1 MSSVKKTGKI
11 KKRIVFST
19 QARRMIANVYRYLK
33 EEYKFTVLYLEP
45 NCDISH
51 LRNITERTAAATG
64 VSPRTVQKILKEERD
79 GEISSEFEISPKR
92 KQRKKGKI
100 KEEIESDSEEDYN
113 ESTEETISRE
123 EEDATSTSPNSELPT
138 KIEIK
143 IEDENV

>member
-1 MSSVKKTGKI
+1 MSTVKKTGKI

-19 QARRMIANVYRYLK
+19 QARQMIANVYRYLK
-33 EEYKFTVLYLEP
+33 EEYNFTVLYLEP

-79 GEISSEFEISPKR
+79 GEISSEFDSPKR

-100 KEEIESDSEEDYN
+100 KEEIEGDSEEDAN
-113 ESTEETISRE
+113 ESTEETISKE